1 MSEPEGPGAGT
12 QPVSEIA
19 VDRDNLYR
27 EEVITDLK
35 AATLRQLVPIRA
47 DGSVDDS
54 RPALYLA
61 ETQLLTQGGMLPVQA
76 RLEVD
81 SLAAAIDAFPQA
93 INDAVERMVEEAREM
108 QRRESSRIL
117 VPSPDLAGGPPAPGG
132 KIVLR

>member
-1 MSEPEGPGAGT
+1 M
-12 QPVSEIA
+12 
-19 VDRDNLYR
+19 
-27 EEVITDLK
+27 
-35 AATLRQLVPIRA
+35 PIRA

-81 SLAAAIDAFPQA
+81 SLEAAIDTFPQA

-117 VPSPDLAGGPPAPGG
+117 VPTPDLAGGPPGPGG